1 MGKRSLAV
9 CVGLIF
15 LSSISIA
22 QVFSVN
28 PEGTGDYSS
37 ITEAVVSAPPGAT
50 IRLAPGIYIQTEPL
64 LITKPLKLV
73 GENMKN
79 TLIIGTTGECVL
91 KAVTSGAFSIEDISF
106 KYEGEGPADVVVLD
120 ADEIR
125 VISCSFTGAL
135 QTSGRISWAGLM
147 ITGNTKGIVR
157 NCSASHNI
165 GEGITVS
172 GDADIVVQSCICSDN
187 AGAGI
192 AFIGSAKGSVE
203 GNICERNGQAGI
215 IIAEQ
220 ATPEVRDNHCKNNQD
235 SGIWVVHQASPFLRD
250 NVCETNEIC
259 GIAYW
264 AGFPTGMASGNI
276 CRRNEF
282 GIIVLGQAQPLL
294 QGNAC
299 SENEQ
304 IGIRFLEEAAGRAI
318 DNRCEGNGEAGIEVA
333 GSAQPFLENNEC
345 LHNGETGIA
354 VMGTSTVW
362 IESSV
367 LKENYS
373 YGILISQTPSVTL
386 VACIISG
393 NKGTGVQVLGESTV
407 LVRECEVNENSEDGI
422 FLEDGAAVEI
432 RNSRIERNL
441 LSGLYLNGTS
451 KVLVSASYIAD
462 NIHGVEVTDSAQI
475 SLTECI
481 LHHNRYTGV
490 DLDSSAKAELHSSN
504 ISGNL
509 LGLRARGS
517 SRATLKSSTVEENGS
532 GIAVEDVGYVSLNGT
547 TFRKNNYYA
556 VLLLGDACLS
566 LQGTIFEDN
575 GINDVLLGT
584 EPYGLQSDE
593 PLNIEIQ
600 AQGVTFTIPDTPPVD
615 VQGIVDAIVEI
626 WPSGFDEITGRYWE
640 FAANGVILSSG
651 VVITVA
657 HVFYGE
663 DTNNPD
669 VWLKLTSLEVVDAD
683 LQESILAMEDFK
695 LGLTEHGPHP
705 AAMDHERDVAALY
718 LKDPE
723 KISARGLRVAEATAY
738 GEPVWAVGYVGYLGT
753 GEIWR
758 FIPGVVSI
766 PSRAFI
772 NVWTALWMAKEVCRF
787 IPDVW
792 IIPTA
797 SKAIVAGMSGSPVV
811 NSEGEVLGVIMFGR
825 DRPEEFG
832 PAIGIALADKLPVFE
847 EEFNRRR

>member
-1 MGKRSLAV
+1 
-9 CVGLIF
+9 
-15 LSSISIA
+15 
-22 QVFSVN
+22 
-28 PEGTGDYSS
+28 
-37 ITEAVVSAPPGAT
+37 
-50 IRLAPGIYIQTEPL
+50 
-64 LITKPLKLV
+64 
-73 GENMKN
+73 
-79 TLIIGTTGECVL
+79 
-91 KAVTSGAFSIEDISF
+91 
-106 KYEGEGPADVVVLD
+106 
-120 ADEIR
+120 
-125 VISCSFTGAL
+125 
-135 QTSGRISWAGLM
+135 
-147 ITGNTKGIVR
+147 
-157 NCSASHNI
+157 
-165 GEGITVS
+165 
-172 GDADIVVQSCICSDN
+172 
-187 AGAGI
+187 
-192 AFIGSAKGSVE
+192 
-203 GNICERNGQAGI
+203 
-215 IIAEQ
+215 
-220 ATPEVRDNHCKNNQD
+220 
-235 SGIWVVHQASPFLRD
+235 
-250 NVCETNEIC
+250 
-259 GIAYW
+259 
-264 AGFPTGMASGNI
+264 
-276 CRRNEF
+276 
-282 GIIVLGQAQPLL
+282 
-294 QGNAC
+294 
-299 SENEQ
+299 
-304 IGIRFLEEAAGRAI
+304 
-318 DNRCEGNGEAGIEVA
+318 
-333 GSAQPFLENNEC
+333 
-345 LHNGETGIA
+345 
-354 VMGTSTVW
+354 MGTSTVW

-663 DTNNPD
+663 NTNNPD

-683 LQESILAMEDFK
+683 LQEPILAMEDFK